1 MNSLDP
7 ELRRLI
13 RWARQAPEPAP
24 EPPPLGFIA
33 RVAARAAGELPQ
45 SEPGWWLR
53 LQNLALWSSLA
64 IVVVGLTLATR
75 QVRAPATTYDLAPA
89 FQFAAH
95 TIAP

>member
-13 RWARQAPEPAP
+13 RWARQAPAPAL

-33 RVAARAAGELPQ
+33 RVAARAAGELAPP
-45 SEPGWWLR
+45 EPGWWLR

-64 IVVVGLTLATR
+64 IVVLGLTLATR
-75 QVRAPATTYDLAPA
+75 QARTPATTYDLAPV

>member
-1 MNSLDP
+1 M
-7 ELRRLI
+7 
-13 RWARQAPEPAP
+13 
-24 EPPPLGFIA
+24 GFVT
-33 RVAARAAGELPQ
+33 RVAALAAGELPVP
-45 SEPGWWLR
+45 EPGWWLR

-75 QVRAPATTYDLAPA
+75 QVRAPATTYDLAPV

>member
-24 EPPPLGFIA
+24 EAPPPSFVA
-33 RVAARAAGELPQ
+33 RVAARAAAELAPP
-45 SEPGWWLR
+45 EPGWWVR
-53 LQNLALWSSLA
+53 LQDLALWSSLA
-64 IVVVGLTLATR
+64 IVVVGLTLANR
-75 QVRAPATTYDLAPA
+75 HGRAPAYDVTPA
-89 FQFAAH
+89 FHFAAH

>member
-13 RWARQAPEPAP
+13 RWARQAPGPVP
-24 EPPPLGFIA
+24 EPPPLGFLA
-33 RVAARAAGELPQ
+33 RVAARAAGELPAP
-45 SEPGWWLR
+45 EPGWWVR

-64 IVVVGLTLATR
+64 IVVVGLTLANR
-75 QVRAPATTYDLAPA
+75 HGRAPAYDVTPA
-89 FQFAAH
+89 FHFAAH

>member
-13 RWARQAPEPAP
+13 RWARQAPEPPP
-24 EPPPLGFIA
+24 EPPPLGFVA
-33 RVAARAAGELPQ
+33 RVAARAAGELAPPQ
-45 SEPGWWLR
+45 PAWWLR
-53 LQNLALWSSLA
+53 LQDLALWSSLA
-64 IVVVGLTLATR
+64 IVVLGLTLATR
-75 QVRAPATTYDLAPA
+75 QVRAPATAYDLAPA